1 MTLRPL
7 PILCGDH
14 AVAPY
19 RRVEDG
25 IVVASYHAVK
35 TELLNHNM

>member
-1 MTLRPL
+1 MRPL